1 MIGVIIDGERKVYV
15 FDIDEQSRTITFQVA
30 GDGRR
35 HTRPY
40 KRDILG
46 YLNFLYNGE
55 RYYID
60 DMEDCAAAE

>member
-1 MIGVIIDGERKVYV
+1 MLGVIMNGSRKVYV
-15 FDIDEQSRTITFQVA
+15 FDIDEQSRLITFQIS

-35 HTRPY
+35 HVRPF

-46 YLNFLYNGE
+46 YMYFVHNGE

-60 DMEDCAAAE
+60 DTEDCAAE